1 MNEVEQKRKL
11 MQDALDALKTQKER
25 NSMGQFSTPYPL
37 ALEIMRY
44 MRNLLKKK
52 DVSFIEP
59 SIGTGVF
66 YSAFLNEFTESTKRV
81 LGFEIDSHY
90 YNPTKKFWKETPLE
104 LRQANFLDQEP
115 DDLFD
120 MLVANPPYT
129 RHHHIDS
136 DEKIQLQEKVLKKYG
151 IKISGLAGLY
161 CYFMILSSAWLN
173 ENGLSCWLVPSE
185 FMDVNYGTAV
195 KQFLLHNVELVHIH
209 RFNADDLQFADALV
223 SSCIVVFR
231 NSKPQKSNKIK
242 FSIGGTINKPNE
254 IRLIDGSNLK
264 AESKWTSL
272 FQGNVVNL
280 ESQVTLGSFFTVKR
294 GIATGDNDFFIVD
307 KETIEKYEIPHIFL
321 RPVLPSPRYIDSN
334 CINSENGNPVVSHP
348 QFLFS
353 CNLPEAI
360 IKKNYPKV
368 WDYIKYGIE
377 KGVPKG
383 YICSHR
389 DPWYSCE
396 DREPAAIVIPY
407 MGRSESQNKMFRF
420 ILNKSKAITTNVYL
434 LLYPK
439 PEYAYCLKNVSLLN
453 EIWQKLNSISTETL
467 CQNGRFYGGGLHK
480 MEPKELM
487 RTPANEI
494 ATLLEPKSNG
504 QLSLFAT
511 A

>member
-66 YSAFLNEFTESTKRV
+66 YSAFLNESAESTKRV

-120 MLVANPPYT
+120 MLVANPPYV

-136 DEKIQLQEKVLKKYG
+136 DKKVQLQEKVLKKYG

-195 KQFLLHNVELVHIH
+195 KKFLLHNVELVHIH
-209 RFNADDLQFADALV
+209 RFNANDLQFADALV

-231 NSKPQKSNKIK
+231 NRKPQKSSKIK

-321 RPVLPSPRYIDSN
+321 RPVLPSPRYIDGN
-334 CINSENGNPVVSHP
+334 CISSENGNPVVSHP

-360 IKKNYPKV
+360 IQKNYPKV
-368 WDYIKYGIE
+368 WEYIKFGIE

-389 DPWYSCE
+389 NPWYSCE

-439 PEYAYCLKNVSLLN
+439 PEYAYCLKNVSLLY

>member
-66 YSAFLNEFTESTKRV
+66 YSAFLNEFAESTKRV

-120 MLVANPPYT
+120 MLVANPPYI

-264 AESKWTSL
+264 AETKWTNL